1 MAEDT
6 NYKLQTIHFKQ
17 NKRYIVVIYN
27 TKQNNIRSIYNISK
41 FGPEEWAYF

>member
-6 NYKLQTIHFKQ
+6 NYKQYILNK